1 MNKILF
7 KGTLILTLTG
17 FATRVIG
24 FFYRIFLSRTFGAEG
39 MGIYQ
44 LVSPVL
50 ALSFSICCGGIQ
62 SAISKYV
69 AGEPSSHDYR
79 HSFRVLFCGIAL
91 SGVLSVLFSGI
102 VVLNAPFIATRLLC
116 EPRTEPLLRIIAVS
130 IPFATLHSCING
142 YYYGI
147 KNTKIPAISQIIEQ
161 LIRVGTVFLLYRY
174 SLSHNMQLKL
184 SCSVFGML
192 AGEICSALLTGALV
206 MLRFSRCI
214 GRPTPSVHAL
224 SDMRKSPAMHKILS
238 RILSMALPLSASRIV
253 VNLLCGI
260 ESVYLPLMLVK
271 SGMSDTQALSVYGV
285 FTGMA
290 MPFIMFP
297 STLTHSFSVLLLP
310 LISEAQERVD
320 YGKIRR
326 AFHRTAACSIA
337 FGLFCCA
344 LFLITGRYAG
354 NYLFHNALAGHF
366 ILTLSFICPFLYLS
380 TTMSSILHGLG
391 HTSFSFVI
399 NTTALGIRLA
409 FVFFLVPTYGI
420 EACLWGILASQ
431 LFCAAANS
439 LAIVHYLNKNRIQTQ
454 KGF

>member
-24 FFYRIFLSRTFGAEG
+24 FFYRIFLSRAFGAEG

-69 AGEPSSHDYR
+69 AGEPTSHDYR
-79 HSFRVLFCGIAL
+79 HSFRVLFIGLAL
-91 SGVLSVLFSGI
+91 SGGLSMLFSGI
-102 VVLNAPFIATRLLC
+102 VILNAPFIAARLLC

-130 IPFATLHSCING
+130 IPFASMHSCING

-161 LIRVGTVFLLYRY
+161 IIRVGTVFLLYRY
-174 SLSHNMQLKL
+174 SLSHQMQLSL

-192 AGEICSALLTGALV
+192 AGEICSALLTGTLV
-206 MLRFSRCI
+206 MLRFGCRI
-214 GRPTPSVHAL
+214 GHPASSFQAL
-224 SDMRKSPAMHKILS
+224 SNMRKSPAIHKILS
-238 RILSMALPLSASRIV
+238 RIIRMALPLSASRVV
-253 VNLLCGI
+253 VNLLSGV
-260 ESVYLPLMLVK
+260 ESVYIPLMLVK
-271 SGMSDTQALSVYGV
+271 SGLPDTQALSVYGV

-290 MPFIMFP
+290 LPFILFP
-297 STLTHSFSVLLLP
+297 STLTNSFSVLLLP

-320 YGKIRR
+320 YGTIRR
-326 AFHRTAACSIA
+326 AFRRTASCSIA
-337 FGLFCCA
+337 FGVLCCI
-344 LFLITGRYAG
+344 LFLLTGRFAG
-354 NYLFHNALAGHF
+354 TFFFHNELAGRF

-391 HTSFSFVI
+391 HTGCSFII
-399 NTTALGIRLA
+399 NTTALCIRLA
-409 FVFFLVPTYGI
+409 FVFFLVPLHGI
-420 EACLWGILASQ
+420 EACLWGLLASQ
-431 LFCAAANS
+431 LFCACANS
-439 LAIVHYLNKNRIQTQ
+439 LTILHYTE
-454 KGF
+454 KG

>member
-17 FATRVIG
+17 FATRIIG

-69 AGEPSSHDYR
+69 AGEPTSHDYR
-79 HSFRVLFCGIAL
+79 HSFRVLFCGLTL

-102 VVLNAPFIATRLLC
+102 IILNAPFIATRLLC

-130 IPFATLHSCING
+130 IPFACLHSCING

-147 KNTKIPAISQIIEQ
+147 KNTKIPAISQLSEQ
-161 LIRVGTVFLLYRY
+161 LIRVGTVFLLYEY
-174 SLSHNMQLKL
+174 SLSHHMQLKL

-192 AGEICSALLTGALV
+192 AGEVCSALFTGILV
-206 MLRFSRCI
+206 MLRFGRRI
-214 GRPTPSVHAL
+214 GRPASNTGAL
-224 SDMRKSPAMHKILS
+224 SNMRKSPAMHKTLS
-238 RILSMALPLSASRIV
+238 LIVRMALPLSASRIV
-253 VNLLCGI
+253 VNLLSGV
-260 ESVYLPLMLVK
+260 ESVYIPLMLVR
-271 SGMSDTQALSVYGV
+271 SGLSDSQALSVYGV
-285 FTGMA
+285 LTGMA
-290 MPFIMFP
+290 LPFILFP
-297 STLTHSFSVLLLP
+297 STLTNSFSVLLLP

-320 YGKIRR
+320 YAKIRR
-326 AFHRTAACSIA
+326 AFRRTASCSIA
-337 FGLFCCA
+337 FGMLCCI
-344 LFLITGRYAG
+344 LFLMTGRFAG
-354 NYLFHNALAGHF
+354 TFFFHNELAGHF

-391 HTSFSFVI
+391 HTGFSFLV
-399 NTTALGIRLA
+399 NTATLSIRLA
-409 FVFFLVPTYGI
+409 FVFFLVPKCGI
-420 EACLWGILASQ
+420 EAYLWGLLASQ
-431 LFCAAANS
+431 LFCAAANALGILHCLKKS
-439 LAIVHYLNKNRIQTQ
+439 SAIV
-454 KGF
+454 